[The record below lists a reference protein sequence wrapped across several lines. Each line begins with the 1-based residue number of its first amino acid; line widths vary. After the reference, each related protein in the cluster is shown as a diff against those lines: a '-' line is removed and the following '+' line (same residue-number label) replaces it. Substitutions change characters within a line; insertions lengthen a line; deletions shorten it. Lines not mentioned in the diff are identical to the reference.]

1 VTQLNLNPQE
11 AQDLIKILARVIQ
24 SHCDTPIADILS
36 GQPIVWHCAGELED
50 LRETVGQQGLLEEF
64 NYELSKDVARL
75 EGEITVL
82 RTGIQDV
89 PPEEQLEIVKRWIR
103 DGGA

>member
-1 VTQLNLNPQE
+1 MTKLNLTPNE
-11 AQDLIKILARVIQ
+11 AENLIKILAGLIQ
-24 SHCDTPIADILS
+24 SHCDTSIVDILS
-36 GQPIVWHCAGELED
+36 GQEVIWRCASELED

-64 NYELSKDVARL
+64 NFELSREVAKL

-82 RTGIQDV
+82 KTGIEDV